1 MLNTTERHRA
11 RPDPDHVRTACD
23 PAGAWRT
30 AIAADLDLDGLPD
43 LLGLPAADARASAA
57 GTPAVVWARNE
68 GKRLTAK
75 ELLVTLE
82 TPGVEGLALADLVGD
97 PLPDI
102 LVTRAGAA
110 PAVAR
115 NLGNGHHWLAL
126 QLGGHWRV
134 KPELMRTNSHAIG
147 TRVIVEGQGIHASY
161 DHTTPESG
169 LGQSIGP
176 VVLGL
181 GKRAAA
187 DLVHLRWPDGVLQC
201 ELNVPIDDKLVLA
214 ENNRKTGSC
223 PVLFTWNGTR
233 FVCLGDF
240 LGGGGLG
247 YLVAPG
253 VYGQPD
259 RDEAVAIAPEQLRA
273 EQGVLSPLD
282 H

>member
-1 MLNTTERHRA
+1 LLWRQLPAKSAAEHADQAFLEDKAPPPGLANTVYRNDGQPE
-11 RPDPDHVRTACD
+11 PIPGS
-23 PAGAWRT
+23 PAPAWAPLAVAWENVKSKSGLSLALVPWT
-30 AIAADLDLDGLPD
+30 GMEALPD
-43 LLGLPAADARASAA
+43 LLVA
-57 GTPAVVWARNE
+57 
-68 GKRLTAK
+68 
-75 ELLVTLE
+75 
-82 TPGVEGLALADLVGD
+82 
-97 PLPDI
+97 
-102 LVTRAGAA
+102 RAGAA

-147 TRVIVEGQGIHASY
+147 TRVIVEGQGIHVSY
-161 DHTTPESG
+161 DHTTADSA
-169 LGQSIGP
+169 LAQSIGP
-176 VVLGL
+176 VVVGL
-181 GKRAAA
+181 GKQETA

-201 ELNVPIDDKLVLA
+201 ELNVPIDDKRVLA

-253 VYGQPD
+253 AEGRVRGGTGRGADP
-259 RDEAVAIAPEQLRA
+259 PHPPLRGTFSRR
-273 EQGVLSPLD
+273 EKGFCPSPAG
-282 H
+282 